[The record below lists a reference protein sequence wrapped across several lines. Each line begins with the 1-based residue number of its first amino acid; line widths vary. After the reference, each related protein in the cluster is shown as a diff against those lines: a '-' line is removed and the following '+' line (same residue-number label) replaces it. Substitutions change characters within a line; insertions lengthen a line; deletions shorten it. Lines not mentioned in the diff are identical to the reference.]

1 MVQRV
6 ITQTR
11 WRPPSCFRE
20 YFWDGAV
27 LSRINM
33 WIKHGKSRLYG
44 YRDTELITKTVT
56 WLTLPTMEK
65 LYQYLDFRDEKSY
78 KFVFV

>member
-1 MVQRV
+1 
-6 ITQTR
+6 
-11 WRPPSCFRE
+11 
-20 YFWDGAV
+20 
-27 LSRINM
+27 M